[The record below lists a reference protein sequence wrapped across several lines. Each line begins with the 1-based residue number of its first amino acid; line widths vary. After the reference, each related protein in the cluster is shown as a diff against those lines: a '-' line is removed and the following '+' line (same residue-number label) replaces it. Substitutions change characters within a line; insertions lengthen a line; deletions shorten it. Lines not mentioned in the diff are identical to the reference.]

1 MVKNILILD
10 SMIQGIDKHPTQHTR
25 QIAIIVVSILRTPE
39 DDK

>member
-1 MVKNILILD
+1 MITSITILD
-10 SMIQGIDKHPTQHTR
+10 KHQTKQTR